1 VIKEVH
7 FKYSKGGSML
17 ANFQDQFLSLTF
29 GGLSLGFI
37 YVLIALGYTMVYGVL
52 RMINFA
58 NSEVFMYGTFATVV
72 IIRDLFGFTQQ
83 SEPATGFRLFY
94 ILLLC
99 LAGSML
105 LSGVLSIFLE
115 LVAYRRLRNR
125 GSNKLAPLISA
136 IGMSIVLAEFMRIL
150 TDSRYVGSPRV
161 MEKSSIA
168 TIFGAN
174 LRLDNV
180 IVIVCGLVLYLVLQQ
195 FVKKTRLGKAIRAV
209 SMNED
214 SAKLMGVN
222 LNFVVS
228 GTFLVGGLM
237 TGAAGFFYTLKY
249 ENTSFSIG
257 FELGIAAF
265 TAAILGGIGNI
276 KGAFYGGI
284 SLGLVE
290 TYASFFL
297 GTQWKAVTVF
307 LILVVVLYFRPN
319 GVFGEAITQTRA

>member
-1 VIKEVH
+1 VL
-7 FKYSKGGSML
+7 S
-17 ANFQDQFLSLTF
+17 NFQDQFASLTV

-58 NSEVFMYGTFATVV
+58 NSEVFMYGTFATIIV
-72 IIRDLFGFTQQ
+72 IRDLFGFTQQ
-83 SEPATGFRLFY
+83 SEPATGIRLVY

-99 LAGSML
+99 LIASML
-105 LSGVLSIFLE
+105 MSGILSILLE

-161 MEKSSIA
+161 MEKK
-168 TIFGAN
+168 TLGNFFGAE

-180 IVIVCGLVLYLVLQQ
+180 IIVVAGLILFISLSQ
-195 FVKKTRLGKAIRAV
+195 FVQRTRLGKAIRAV

-214 SAKLMGVN
+214 AAKLMGVN

-237 TGAAGFFYTLKY
+237 TGAAGFFYVLKY
-249 ENTSFSIG
+249 ENTSFNIG

-284 SLGLVE
+284 ALGLLE

-307 LILVVVLYFRPN
+307 IVLVVVLYFRPN